1 MAISGAFEVR
11 KSSAELTEDDLNSH
25 SVKLESNK
33 EAMLAN
39 AVSGS
44 QILFLNKKKVSI
56 QIAENWQIDKI

>member
-44 QILFLNKKKVSI
+44 QILFLNKT
-56 QIAENWQIDKI
+56 